1 MSQLQEWAFPESLQ
15 PSAGELRFDLAR
27 ALDAVVL
34 VRAVIP
40 EDAFTAGILG
50 TERGGY
56 GVVIRA
62 DGLVLTIGYL
72 LTEASTIW
80 LTTNRGDVVGGWP
93 LAYDQA
99 TGFGLIQ
106 PLGGLAAPWLE
117 RGSAASVAVGD
128 PVTVIGHGGR
138 AHALKTNIAAKREFA
153 GYWEYVLDEA
163 LFTSPA
169 HPQWGGAA
177 LLDGEGKLIG
187 IGSLLIQQ
195 QVDGQQEQM
204 NMFVPIDLIEPILDD
219 LVNTGRS
226 ARTPRPWLGMYIQ
239 EADGNLVVGG
249 LAPGGPAERAGVQPG
264 DLVLGVAGTR
274 AHGLAE
280 FFRLVWRQG
289 AAGVEVPLSL
299 ARAGDVLRV
308 NVKSA
313 DRNDFLK
320 KPDLH

>member
-1 MSQLQEWAFPESLQ
+1 MPQIPDWAFPDALQ
-15 PSAGELRFDLAR
+15 PTADALQFDLAR

-34 VRAVIP
+34 VRSIIP
-40 EDAFTAGILG
+40 EDAFTARILG

-62 DGLVLTIGYL
+62 DGLILTIGYL
-72 LTEASTIW
+72 LTEASDIW
-80 LTTNRGDVVGGWP
+80 ITTNRGDVVNGWP
-93 LAYDQA
+93 LAYDQV

-106 PLGGLAAPWLE
+106 PLAKLGAPWLE
-117 RGSAASVAVGD
+117 RGSADDVQVGD
-128 PVTVIGHGGR
+128 EVTVIGHGGR
-138 AHALKTNIAAKREFA
+138 AHALKTRIIDKREFA
-153 GYWEYVLDEA
+153 GYWEYLLDEA

-177 LLDGEGKLIG
+177 LLDTHGKLIG
-187 IGSLLIQQ
+187 IGSLL
-195 QVDGQQEQM
+195 VQQETNGHEEQT

-219 LVNTGRS
+219 LATAGRS
-226 ARTPRPWLGMYIQ
+226 TRKPRPWLGVYAQ
-239 EADGNLVVGG
+239 EVDGNVVVAG
-249 LAPGGPAERAGVQPG
+249 LAPAGPAERAGVRAG
-264 DLVLGVAGTR
+264 DLVLGVGGTR
-274 AHGLAE
+274 THGLAE
-280 FFRLVWRQG
+280 FFRLVWSLG
-289 AAGVEVPLSL
+289 AAGVEVPISL